1 MAISR
6 EDVLHVS
13 KLARLELSEAEV
25 EKFTVQL
32 GDILDY
38 ISKLDELDTGNVPP
52 TAHVLEITN
61 VFREDK
67 VNAPRID
74 SIEEMAPEF
83 DKGHFLVPK
92 VIE

>member
-6 EDVLHVS
+6 EEVLHVS

-25 EKFTVQL
+25 EKFTGQL

-38 ISKLDELDTGNVPP
+38 VSKLDELDTGDVPP

-67 VNAPRID
+67 VDAPRID
-74 SIEEMAPEF
+74 SIEEIAPEF
-83 DKGHFLVPK
+83 YKGHFRVPK

>member
-1 MAISR
+1 MSISR

-32 GDILDY
+32 GDILEY
-38 ISKLDELDTGNVPP
+38 ISKLDELDTENVPP

>member
-38 ISKLDELDTGNVPP
+38 ISKLDELDTENVPP

-61 VFREDK
+61 VFREDT
-67 VNAPRID
+67 VSAPRID
-74 SIEEMAPEF
+74 SVEEIAPEF

>member
-13 KLARLELSEAEV
+13 KLARLELSEAEI
-25 EKFTVQL
+25 EKFTGQL

-38 ISKLDELDTGNVPP
+38 ISKLNELDTKDVPP

-67 VNAPRID
+67 VDAPRIG
-74 SIEEMAPEF
+74 SIEEIAPEF
-83 DKGHFLVPK
+83 HKGHFRVPK

>member
-25 EKFTVQL
+25 DKFTVQL
-32 GDILDY
+32 GDILEY

>member
-6 EDVLHVS
+6 EDVRHVS

-32 GDILDY
+32 GDILEY
-38 ISKLDELDTGNVPP
+38 ISKLDELDTGDVPP

-67 VNAPRID
+67 VIAPRID

-83 DKGHFLVPK
+83 GKGHFLVPK

>member
-25 EKFTVQL
+25 DKFTVQL

>member
-6 EDVLHVS
+6 EEVIHVS

-25 EKFTVQL
+25 EKFTGQL

-38 ISKLDELDTGNVPP
+38 ISKLDELDTENVPP

-61 VFREDK
+61 VFRADK
-67 VNAPRID
+67 VDAPRID
-74 SIEEMAPEF
+74 SIEEIAPEF
-83 DKGHFLVPK
+83 DKGHFRVPK

>member
-32 GDILDY
+32 GDILEY
-38 ISKLDELDTGNVPP
+38 ISKLDELDTQNVPP

-67 VNAPRID
+67 VDAPRID
-74 SIEEMAPEF
+74 SVEEIAPEF
-83 DKGHFLVPK
+83 GKGHFLVPK

>member
-6 EDVLHVS
+6 EEVLHVS

-25 EKFTVQL
+25 EKFTGQL
-32 GDILDY
+32 GDILKY
-38 ISKLDELDTGNVPP
+38 VSMLDELDTDNVPP
-52 TAHVLEITN
+52 MAHAFEITN

-67 VNAPRID
+67 VDAPRID

-83 DKGHFLVPK
+83 EKGHFRVPK

>member
-6 EDVLHVS
+6 DEVLHVS
-13 KLARLELSEAEV
+13 KLARLELSEAEI

-38 ISKLDELDTGNVPP
+38 ISKLNELDIEGVPP
-52 TAHVLEITN
+52 TAHVLEIMN

-67 VNAPRID
+67 VDAPKVECLDKI
-74 SIEEMAPEF
+74 APEF
-83 DKGHFLVPK
+83 DKGHFRVPK

>member
-13 KLARLELSEAEV
+13 KLARLELTEAEV
-25 EKFTVQL
+25 DKFTVQL

-38 ISKLDELDTGNVPP
+38 ISKLDELDTENVSP

-74 SIEEMAPEF
+74 SVEEMAPEF
-83 DKGHFLVPK
+83 AKGHFLVPK

>member
-32 GDILDY
+32 GDILEY
-38 ISKLDELDTGNVPP
+38 ISKLDELDTENVPP

>member
-1 MAISR
+1 MAITR

-13 KLARLELSEAEV
+13 KLARLELNEAEV
-25 EKFTVQL
+25 KKFTAQL
-32 GDILDY
+32 GDILEY
-38 ISKLDELDTGNVPP
+38 VSKLNELDTENVPP

-61 VFREDK
+61 VFREDT

-74 SIEEMAPEF
+74 SVEEIAPEF